1 MTAKP
6 TCLGLALCG
15 LALMVSSPALAQSND
30 PTANDPSADS
40 PSGTIYEIPLDDG
53 RADAAPRTKGAGSG
67 APSSSIRSANGF
79 SSSSQVP
86 GTGAAAANSAS
97 GGGSGSGGG
106 KTSGGGTGSGSGSGS
121 PQKGSSAPTEAQA
134 TPAVVRQ
141 AAGGGSLVR
150 STLLIVLGLLV
161 AAGLAAGAHFALRR

>member
-1 MTAKP
+1 MTPKP
-6 TCLGLALCG
+6 TLFGVALCG

-53 RADAAPRTKGAGSG
+53 RADAAPRTTGGDAGSG

-86 GTGAAAANSAS
+86 GTADTGGASASGSAS
-97 GGGSGSGGG
+97 GGGSRSGG
-106 KTSGGGTGSGSGSGS
+106 TAGSGST
-121 PQKGSSAPTEAQA
+121 KRGSSAPGEAQA
-134 TPAVVRQ
+134 TPAIVRQ
-141 AAGGGSLVR
+141 AAGGGSLAR